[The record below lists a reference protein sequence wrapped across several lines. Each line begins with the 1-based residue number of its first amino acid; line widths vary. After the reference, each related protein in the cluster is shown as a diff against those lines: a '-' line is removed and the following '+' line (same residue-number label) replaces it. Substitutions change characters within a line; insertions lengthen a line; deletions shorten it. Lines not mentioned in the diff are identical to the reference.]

1 MATSQNCRERLYTM
15 SLEYTDPSLFLNG
28 FFSQT
33 KQKSQDCIAWVN
45 ISVCAQSM
53 GECFHVYAN
62 SLALCVSVFALGW
75 KSEEIYTDR
84 YHNNKEN
91 IYFNGWHG
99 PFVYTQHL
107 R

>member
-1 MATSQNCRERLYTM
+1 
-15 SLEYTDPSLFLNG
+15 
-28 FFSQT
+28 
-33 KQKSQDCIAWVN
+33 
-45 ISVCAQSM
+45 M